1 MVKLLATENAA
12 QRLGPLLAKHG
23 LKPELVTPKDLDRLL
38 GADAVHQGVMLEA
51 EPLPFVALDD
61 VDANGV
67 LLVLDQVTDP
77 QNVGAALRSAA
88 AFGAS
93 GLVMTERHSPPLH
106 GVLAKA
112 ASGALDIVPVIL
124 VKNLAQTLAELG
136 ERGVLRVGLAE
147 EESETLESATLTRPL
162 ALVLGAEGR
171 GLRQLTRKHCDR
183 LCRISTQSA
192 LASLNVSNAAAVA
205 LHWASLNAR
214 ECASLVAEAA
224 AERIV
229 PAVPAPIAIAGTGI
243 AGGVARLLPIGI
255 KPLREIDEGRAAAAA
270 LATWRWRRIS
280 RRAADA
286 AGAAWRHRD
295 WPRAD
300 DQTAHRNGIRRRH
313 ENRAAGSAALGA
325 GRLDRRKVEAGR
337 KQKHGGDSEHEF
349 HLATPL
355 EGRSPLT

>member
-1 MVKLLATENAA
+1 MKLLATENAA
-12 QRLGPLLAKHG
+12 QRLGPLLDKRG

-38 GADAVHQGVMLEA
+38 DADAVHQGVMLDA
-51 EPLPFVALDD
+51 EPLSFVTLDD
-61 VDANGV
+61 VDANGI

-106 GVLAKA
+106 GALAKA

-171 GLRQLTRKHCDR
+171 GLRQLTREHCDR
-183 LCRISTQSA
+183 LCRISTRSA

-214 ECASLVAEAA
+214 
-224 AERIV
+224 
-229 PAVPAPIAIAGTGI
+229 
-243 AGGVARLLPIGI
+243 
-255 KPLREIDEGRAAAAA
+255 
-270 LATWRWRRIS
+270 
-280 RRAADA
+280 
-286 AGAAWRHRD
+286 
-295 WPRAD
+295 
-300 DQTAHRNGIRRRH
+300 
-313 ENRAAGSAALGA
+313 
-325 GRLDRRKVEAGR
+325 
-337 KQKHGGDSEHEF
+337 
-349 HLATPL
+349 
-355 EGRSPLT
+355 